1 MTGYEWIQCLVYDKG
16 PVSATGALYA
26 SRPSLRST
34 LSIFDGGFIV
44 VVPFSAMPT
53 CTIVT
58 AMCVS
63 LWFRVVDAHEMQRL
77 LYRPSHI
84 FWWKW
89 IKIMYAH
96 VSISDPQH
104 SRIHYITDLSFLYIE
119 IKCKRR
125 RTCACTK
132 KKNTLTFQISTRN
145 CIPKRM
151 LPDAPGK
158 TREGSLFWKEEGL
171 RLRESRR
178 SAHTRTCCRI
188 FHFINTD

>member
-1 MTGYEWIQCLVYDKG
+1 MWCAISSICCMDALLVIPQSLVAGVRIFKSPRQSSVKTRRCLLTSHRWVIKNSSLRYGHPAFVLHGVKG

-89 IKIMYAH
+89 IKTCMHMY
-96 VSISDPQH
+96 
-104 SRIHYITDLSFLYIE
+104 R
-119 IKCKRR
+119 
-125 RTCACTK
+125 
-132 KKNTLTFQISTRN
+132 FQIFS
-145 CIPKRM
+145 IV
-151 LPDAPGK
+151 
-158 TREGSLFWKEEGL
+158 EY
-171 RLRESRR
+171 
-178 SAHTRTCCRI
+178 I
-188 FHFINTD
+188 I